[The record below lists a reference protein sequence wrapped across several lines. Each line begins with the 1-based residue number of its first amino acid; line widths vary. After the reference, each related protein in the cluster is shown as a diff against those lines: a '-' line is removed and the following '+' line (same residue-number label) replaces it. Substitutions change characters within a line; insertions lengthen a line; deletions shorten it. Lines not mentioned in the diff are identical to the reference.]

1 MHPITLRMLGAGSL
15 IRLERLSSRCNTNP
29 AQRGHKK
36 KTNEKSILTQYWLNI
51 DFYLKKPDKTNE
63 FWKVNIDLVNIDFGS
78 SQYWLFEFSI
88 SFIMFF
94 ELKVNIESILTQY
107 WLFGVFFQCLARP
120 LPVRPV
126 AVWCR
131 SVKLFAPNLFSWGLA
146 STKKG
151 YRLSIVHR
159 SVSGTPS
166 VVRSSINPRPSFHTS
181 SFDIRWVFG
190 EWLIGLGRRSID
202 NR

>member
-51 DFYLKKPDKTNE
+51 DFYLKKPYKTNE

-94 ELKVNIESILTQY
+94 GLKVNIES
-107 WLFGVFFQCLARP
+107 R
-120 LPVRPV
+120 
-126 AVWCR
+126 
-131 SVKLFAPNLFSWGLA
+131 K
-146 STKKG
+146 
-151 YRLSIVHR
+151 
-159 SVSGTPS
+159 
-166 VVRSSINPRPSFHTS
+166 
-181 SFDIRWVFG
+181 
-190 EWLIGLGRRSID
+190 EGRRDGRNGGKTEGRRDGRTERRKDGKRRQPKGETKWTPKSPLCEFWGYECFWQVFSVG
-202 NR
+202 

>member
-36 KTNEKSILTQYWLNI
+36 NER
-51 DFYLKKPDKTNE
+51 
-63 FWKVNIDLVNIDFGS
+63 KVNIDP
-78 SQYWLFEFSI
+78 
-88 SFIMFF
+88 
-94 ELKVNIESILTQY
+94 ILTQY

-159 SVSGTPS
+159 SVSGTTS